1 MEGADGLRLCEHLG
15 RKGSHMVE
23 DGGATLLDLFH
34 LILLHRDNHLMG
46 RRRVRGGLHHHG
58 GVPSH
63 VDVVM
68 VLIYWKISFIYY
80 YAIILL

>member
-1 MEGADGLRLCEHLG
+1 LVEGSDWLRLCNHLG
-15 RKGSHMVE
+15 RQGSHMVE

-34 LILLHRDNHLMG
+34 LILLHRDNYLMG
-46 RRRVRGGLHHHG
+46 WRRVRGGLHHHHG

-68 VLIYWKISFIYY
+68 VLIYWKI
-80 YAIILL
+80 